1 LDYLNNARMI
11 MEKIIV
17 QNPKENNDLLS
28 DYKEIANRA
37 TEFAQLL
44 EKRIEQMAPVIEN
57 HRVMVALINALT
69 GSRVMTSDGQERYS
83 DSLRKHLDSLEY
95 KSMSKKA
102 ETSSNVFKF
111 EDTSNLVSDDGYV
124 SQTVTVEALLDMIQA
139 AKYHRDQE
147 VRLDFKVNH

>member
-1 LDYLNNARMI
+1 MI